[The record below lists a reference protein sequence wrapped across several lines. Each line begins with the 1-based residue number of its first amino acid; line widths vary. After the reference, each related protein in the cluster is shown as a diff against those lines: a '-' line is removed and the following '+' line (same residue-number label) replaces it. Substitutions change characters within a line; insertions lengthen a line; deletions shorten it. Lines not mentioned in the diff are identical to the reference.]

1 VIAVLYGFLVGIFV
15 YRNLT
20 LKTMYEVLRDS
31 AVSTSVVMIVVA
43 FAGIFAWT
51 GSTLGVMDRAAKALL
66 DLSQNPIFI
75 LLLLN
80 FMLLIAGMLL
90 DAISIYYVFLPIL
103 IPVIKHFGW
112 DPMWFGVMMTVNLAI
127 GTVTPPVAL
136 NLYVA
141 ANLASISMERISRS
155 AVPFIIALIV
165 SLMIVTYIPSLSL
178 WLPRLFGL
186 H

>member
-1 VIAVLYGFLVGIFV
+1 
-15 YRNLT
+15 
-20 LKTMYEVLRDS
+20 
-31 AVSTSVVMIVVA
+31 
-43 FAGIFAWT
+43 
-51 GSTLGVMDRAAKALL
+51 
-66 DLSQNPIFI
+66 
-75 LLLLN
+75 
-80 FMLLIAGMLL
+80 MLL

-141 ANLASISMERISRS
+141 ANLADISMERISR
-155 AVPFIIALIV
+155 AAFPFVLALIA
-165 SLMIVTYIPSLSL
+165 SLMVITYIPALSL
-178 WLPRLFGL
+178 YLPRLFGL